1 MKNLVLLIIGLLVLN
16 GLWAQSKGYTKIN
29 NQYFEYMLDDCGDT
43 IIVAS
48 LEGVSISS
56 LRSFESDED
65 YRRYRRYRL
74 YANKVYPYA
83 VQAIRIFRETEY
95 VMANESKKDSKK
107 HIRRLKKEL
116 KEEFADT
123 LKGLTKTQGLILM
136 KMVERELD
144 TPMYDLIKD
153 LRGGV
158 TASYWGTMGRLFGH
172 RIKDG
177 YIEGEDKILDA
188 VLNDFNVSYELPHN
202 YMEQKFKPEDPD
214 S

>member
-74 YANKVYPYA
+74 YANKVYPFA